1 MIIRY
6 TRKRIG
12 GGHSRRAGYGFRPMI
27 SWGDLTLLSLAQSP
41 VLPSELSPRGYMVG
55 LRWKDDSSLAYSRH
69 HLFPESTF
77 AVDEETGF
85 AHWRLVGE
93 NYRHRIE
100 IDVSAPADELIPIS
114 VPTDGGLRIGAVE
127 HLNAVTEV
135 SLYRRSGL
143 GWTLMDTVVS
153 SSSAVEAGGGYARD
167 AGLIP

>member
-1 MIIRY
+1 
-6 TRKRIG
+6 
-12 GGHSRRAGYGFRPMI
+12 
-27 SWGDLTLLSLAQSP
+27 
-41 VLPSELSPRGYMVG
+41 MVG
-55 LRWKDDSSLAYSRH
+55 LRWKDEFFTWRTQDT

-167 AGLIP
+167 AGLTERFDDSNISFHPP